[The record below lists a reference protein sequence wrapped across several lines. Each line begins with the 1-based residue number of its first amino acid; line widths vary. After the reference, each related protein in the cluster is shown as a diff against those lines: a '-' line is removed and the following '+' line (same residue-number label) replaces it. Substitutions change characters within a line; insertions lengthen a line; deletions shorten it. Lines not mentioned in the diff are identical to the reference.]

1 MILFDKHFTAMARHY
16 ITQELVDELTPKDK
30 LYDITAIGYP
40 GFGVRVLPSG
50 RINYFYRYRIKNS
63 VRMAIL
69 GQASWM
75 NYQSALHRYKKY
87 KDLKDQGIEPK
98 GVNPTA
104 EEADFLFVELFMFFD
119 RGKELPLSI
128 RNEPTIE
135 EFADHFRVHPA
146 AVKKLAAYDQLKLFK
161 SGEDVRVI
169 PYPVTIK
176 TSCRNGLQI
185 R

>member
-1 MILFDKHFTAMARHY
+1 MARHY
-16 ITQELVDELTPKDK
+16 ITQELVDELKPREK
-30 LYDITAIGYP
+30 LYDLTAIGHP
-40 GFGVRVLPSG
+40 GFGIRVQPSG
-50 RINYFYRYRIKNS
+50 RQNWFYRYRIKNS

-75 NYQSALHRYKKY
+75 KLGPALTKYKKTRELW
-87 KDLKDQGIEPK
+87 KTQGLEPR

-104 EEADFLFVELFMFFD
+104 EEADFLFVELFMFFE

-161 SGEDVRVI
+161 SGDNLRVI
-169 PYPVTIK
+169 PYPITIK
-176 TSCRNGLQI
+176 TSCRNGLHI

>member
-1 MILFDKHFTAMARHY
+1 MTAVARCIL
-16 ITQELVDELTPKDK
+16 TQELVDELTPKEK

-40 GFGVRVLPSG
+40 GFGVRVLPSA
-50 RINYFYRYRIKNS
+50 RKNYFYRYRIKNS

-69 GQASWM
+69 AQTSWM
-75 NYQSALHRYKKY
+75 TLEGALTKYKKTRELW
-87 KDLKDQGIEPK
+87 KTQGLEPR

-104 EEADFLFVELFMFFD
+104 EEADFLFVELFMFFEY
-119 RGKELPLSI
+119 GKELPLSI

-161 SGEDVRVI
+161 SGDSLRVI
-169 PYPVTIK
+169 PYPITIK
-176 TSCRNGLQI
+176 TSCLNGLHI

>member
-1 MILFDKHFTAMARHY
+1 MTRCIL
-16 ITQELVDELTPKDK
+16 TQELVDELKPKDK
-30 LYDITAIGYP
+30 LYDMTAIGHP
-40 GFGVRVLPSG
+40 GFGIRVLPSG
-50 RINYFYRYRIKNS
+50 RKSFFFRYRTKNS
-63 VRMAIL
+63 VRMVNL
-69 GQASWM
+69 GQTSWM
-75 NYQSALHRYKKY
+75 TLEGALTKYKKTRELW
-87 KDLKDQGIEPK
+87 KTQGLEPR

-104 EEADFLFVELFMFFD
+104 EEADFLYVELFKIFD

-176 TSCRNGLQI
+176 TSCRNGLHI
-185 R
+185 H

>member
-1 MILFDKHFTAMARHY
+1 MTRCIL
-16 ITQELVDELTPKDK
+16 TQELVDELKPKDK
-30 LYDITAIGYP
+30 LYDMTAIGHP
-40 GFGVRVLPSG
+40 GFGIRVLPSG
-50 RINYFYRYRIKNS
+50 RKSFFYRYRVKNS
-63 VRMAIL
+63 VRMVNL
-69 GQASWM
+69 GQTSWM

-87 KDLKDQGIEPK
+87 KDLKDQGVESK

-104 EEADFLFVELFMFFD
+104 EEADFLYVELFKIFD

-146 AVKKLAAYDQLKLFK
+146 AVKKLAAYDQLKLVK
-161 SGEDVRVI
+161 RGVDVRVI
-169 PYPVTIK
+169 PYSVTIT